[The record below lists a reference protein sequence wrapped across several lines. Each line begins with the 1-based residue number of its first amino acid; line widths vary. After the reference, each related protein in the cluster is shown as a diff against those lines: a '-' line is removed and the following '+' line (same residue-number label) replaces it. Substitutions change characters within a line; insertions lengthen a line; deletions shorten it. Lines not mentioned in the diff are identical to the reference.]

1 MKVYIAGPMSGLPSC
16 NRQAFNQVA
25 VVLTLGGHVPLN
37 PAVLPDGLTQADY
50 MAIGMTMLQRAEAIY
65 LLEGWQASAGARAE
79 FALAE
84 KLGLYVIYENKGKVE
99 SMKGSMVRCEMNGD
113 QWKNIKDT
121 PCFCLQYW

>member
-1 MKVYIAGPMSGLPSC
+1 MKVYIAGPMSGLPGC

-65 LLEGWQASAGARAE
+65 LLDGWQTSAGARAE

-84 KLGLYVIYENKGKVE
+84 KLGLTVIRQDKAEPEPPKDRLLLRIMGRD
-99 SMKGSMVRCEMNGD
+99 GRCARCE
-113 QWKNIKDT
+113 
-121 PCFCLQYW
+121 L